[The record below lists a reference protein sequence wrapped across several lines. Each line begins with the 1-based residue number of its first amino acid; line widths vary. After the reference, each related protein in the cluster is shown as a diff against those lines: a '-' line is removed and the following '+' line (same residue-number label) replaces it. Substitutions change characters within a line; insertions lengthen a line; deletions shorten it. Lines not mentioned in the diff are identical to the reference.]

1 MIRKFVTVCALA
13 AFVLATASCQKLQAR
28 DQLVKGIKA
37 FKENRYD
44 RAAEYFDKAH
54 QLDPDLENAQLYL
67 ATAYAQQFDPSQPP
81 VPGSDNEKF
90 AKQAIATF
98 ESVLEK
104 DPKNANAI
112 AGLAGLYQGL
122 KDLNKSRDYYRK
134 QTEIEPDNPVPY
146 YAIASTNW
154 LRIRDKS
161 VPLTDEEKAQAVE
174 EGLEY
179 VDKALEKNPNYQ
191 EALAYKNLLLRDKAA
206 AAKDPAEAKRYLEEA
221 DVYFQKA
228 LAARNQPAAAGEQ
241 KAAEGEQK

>member
-1 MIRKFVTVCALA
+1 MIRKLVTVCALG

-37 FKENRYD
+37 FKESKFQ

-67 ATAYAQQFDPSQPP
+67 ATAYAQQFDPNVPP
-81 VPGSDNEKF
+81 VPGGDNEKY

-104 DPKNANAI
+104 DPKNSSAV

-122 KDLNKSRDYYRK
+122 KDLDKSREYYKK
-134 QTEIEPDNPVPY
+134 QTELDPGNAVPY
-146 YAIASTNW
+146 YAVASTDW

-161 VPLTDEEKAQAVE
+161 VPLTDEQKTEAVE
-174 EGLEY
+174 EGLQY
-179 VDKALEKNPNYQ
+179 VDKALERNPNYQ

-221 DVYFQKA
+221 DVYFNKA
-228 LAARNQPAAAGEQ
+228 LAARNQPAPGAAPAGE
-241 KAAEGEQK
+241 GEKK